1 VTVSEK
7 DREYMRRIG
16 VYKDLSHR
24 EAQAAHLSLS
34 LDERLRRSWR
44 LYLRYRHRV
53 RHDDPADD
61 PAQFYERARQ
71 LGLYK
76 P

>member
-1 VTVSEK
+1 MTVSEK

-24 EAQAAHLSLS
+24 EAHAAHLAVT

-44 LYLRYRHRV
+44 LYQRYRQRV
-53 RHDDPADD
+53 RRDDPHDDPT
-61 PAQFYERARQ
+61 PFYTRAR
-71 LGLYK
+71 
-76 P
+76 